1 MNHVMSDDDFEYFI
15 QSRGEGRHV
24 CPLCSGDRKKKNQ
37 KTLDVDEVADGL
49 VYKCWHCEA
58 SGIVRR
64 DDPFDDFEIDKP
76 VTKVTAISVPKQSDQ
91 LVADNFLTLRGIDP
105 SRVRHLNV
113 VGGNHYFHN
122 VGDVPA
128 IGFAYK
134 DKSAIK
140 WRSTEGKNFIQDG
153 SAQNLWNIESA
164 TDEHTTVIITEGEL
178 DCCAISDALG
188 SRTDHLVVSVPSG
201 APQKVSNRKVDPEE
215 DRKFS
220 YLWKAKSVLDQAEK
234 IILAMDADEPGEALG
249 EEIMRR
255 VGRAKCYHLELP
267 EGCKDANDTLREH
280 GADYLAEL
288 IDCAVPTPLV
298 GVYSADD
305 YGEDVAFLY
314 ERGLMQGKS
323 TGFSG
328 LDELYTVLQGQLTV
342 VTGQPGSG
350 KSEFIDAVLVNL
362 AEQHDWKFA
371 IASFE
376 NPPPLHIIKLSE
388 KRARKPFF
396 VGPTERMSH
405 DEMNE
410 AKSWV
415 NDHFAFLDSKDG
427 ESATIDSII
436 ERTKQAVMRLG
447 CRGLVIDPYNYIA
460 QSSSENEH
468 QAISEMLTRMVQFA
482 RSCDLHIWFIAH
494 PAKMRANDSGQ
505 MPIPNGNHI
514 SGSAAWFAKADCG
527 LTVHRTGEHIE
538 VHSWKC
544 RFKWIGTVGHA
555 KLNYDP
561 VNGRYRDYVVWDDA
575 DDNLGATRAYNER
588 PGQWDF

>member
-49 VYKCWHCEA
+49 VYKWWHCEA

-215 DRKFS
+215 ERKFG
-220 YLWKAKSVLDQAEK
+220 YLWKAKSVLDRAEK

-267 EGCKDANDTLREH
+267 EGCKDANDALREH

-305 YGEDVAFLY
+305 YG
-314 ERGLMQGKS
+314 
-323 TGFSG
+323 
-328 LDELYTVLQGQLTV
+328 
-342 VTGQPGSG
+342 
-350 KSEFIDAVLVNL
+350 
-362 AEQHDWKFA
+362 
-371 IASFE
+371 
-376 NPPPLHIIKLSE
+376 
-388 KRARKPFF
+388 
-396 VGPTERMSH
+396 
-405 DEMNE
+405 
-410 AKSWV
+410 
-415 NDHFAFLDSKDG
+415 
-427 ESATIDSII
+427 
-436 ERTKQAVMRLG
+436 
-447 CRGLVIDPYNYIA
+447 
-460 QSSSENEH
+460 
-468 QAISEMLTRMVQFA
+468 
-482 RSCDLHIWFIAH
+482 
-494 PAKMRANDSGQ
+494 
-505 MPIPNGNHI
+505 
-514 SGSAAWFAKADCG
+514 
-527 LTVHRTGEHIE
+527 
-538 VHSWKC
+538 
-544 RFKWIGTVGHA
+544 
-555 KLNYDP
+555 
-561 VNGRYRDYVVWDDA
+561 
-575 DDNLGATRAYNER
+575 
-588 PGQWDF
+588 